1 MTERKPAG
9 LSFESWI
16 DGQIREA
23 EERGEFENL
32 PGAGKPLP
40 DAYKPLDENWWIKQ
54 KLASEGLTA
63 MVHPTLALRK
73 EIEDALEEVVKLPSE
88 RAVRRLLEPLN
99 EKIVENLRVPP
110 PGPPLRY
117 RPIDVEEAVAA
128 WRKAHSR
135 VEERPRGVV
144 ALKGRRRWWRLWRRG

>member
-16 DGQIREA
+16 DGQIHEA
-23 EERGEFENL
+23 EARGEFDDL
-32 PGAGKPLP
+32 PGSGKPLP

-73 EIEDALEEVVKLPSE
+73 EIEDALDAVAGLPSA
-88 RAVRRLLEPLN
+88 RSVRQLLEPIN
-99 EKIVENLRVPP
+99 EKIVANLRVPP
-110 PGPPLRY
+110 PGPPLGY
-117 RPIDVEEAVAA
+117 RPIDVDDAVAA
-128 WRKAHSR
+128 WRRAHER
-135 VEERPRGVV
+135 HDERPSVV
-144 ALKGRRRWWRLWRRG
+144 PGGRRRWWRRRG